1 MNVNIQINH
10 YIDSLTEEKRKDI
23 LAVHNHIIQLFPQ
36 IKLWFEDGKDL
47 NGQTVCNPN
56 IGYGEQEILYA
67 NGKSKSFF
75 RLSISA
81 NTSGISI
88 YFIGEKDK
96 TYLNKTFGDKIG
108 KAKITGYCIKFKKLK
123 DLELDT
129 LTKAIKY
136 GLS

>member
-1 MNVNIQINH
+1 M
-10 YIDSLTEEKRKDI
+10 
-23 LAVHNHIIQLFPQ
+23 
-36 IKLWFEDGKDL
+36 
-47 NGQTVCNPN
+47 
-56 IGYGEQEILYA
+56 
-67 NGKSKSFF
+67 
-75 RLSISA
+75 SISA

>member
-1 MNVNIQINH
+1 MEVNNQINQ
-10 YIDSLTEEKRKDI
+10 YIESLTEEKRKDV
-23 LAVHNHIIQLFPQ
+23 LAVHHQIIQLFPQ

-47 NGQTVCNPN
+47 NGKTVSNPN

-67 NGKSKSFF
+67 NGESKSFF

-96 TYLNKTFGDKIG
+96 TYLKKTFGDKIG
-108 KAKITGYCIKFKKLK
+108 KAKITSYCIKFKKLK
-123 DLELDT
+123 DLDLHT